1 MCLQHG
7 QNFLVKC
14 WINFFFK
21 SCPLKDWNISQ
32 ILQLTWQ
39 EGRIP
44 VCFLFTVANFSFL
57 LIFFFNPKITN
68 SLFVS
73 TFATQMSG
81 PGPEIT
87 NWKYSNSWTS
97 LNYNTEFRILFL
109 IKAEMGKYNFFD
121 LFVFFCLWIRIIFV
135 NFEINAKYVN
145 FNLDLDLF
153 AFELPTNRNLIYL
166 IVISIYEA
174 QNWKAKILFR
184 FFFVFFSIEPF
195 EVIYCQGRNI
205 FCTVF
210 YAICFLILKL
220 KIFQKWQ
227 KST

>member
-1 MCLQHG
+1 M
-7 QNFLVKC
+7 
-14 WINFFFK
+14 K

-81 PGPEIT
+81 PGTEIT

-174 QNWKAKILFR
+174 KNWKAKILLL
-184 FFFVFFSIEPF
+184 FFSIEPF

>member
-14 WINFFFK
+14 WINFFLK

-81 PGPEIT
+81 PGTEIT

-109 IKAEMGKYNFFD
+109 IKAEMRKYNFFD
-121 LFVFFCLWIRIIFV
+121 LFVFFSSLNSYYFCQFRDQRQIRKF
-135 NFEINAKYVN
+135 
-145 FNLDLDLF
+145 
-153 AFELPTNRNLIYL
+153 
-166 IVISIYEA
+166 
-174 QNWKAKILFR
+174 
-184 FFFVFFSIEPF
+184 
-195 EVIYCQGRNI
+195 
-205 FCTVF
+205 
-210 YAICFLILKL
+210 
-220 KIFQKWQ
+220 
-227 KST
+227 

>member
-1 MCLQHG
+1 MARTSWWNVELIF
-7 QNFLVKC
+7 FL
-14 WINFFFK
+14 K

-153 AFELPTNRNLIYL
+153 ALELPTNRNLIYL

-174 QNWKAKILFR
+174 QNWKAKILF
-184 FFFVFFSIEPF
+184 FFFFQS
-195 EVIYCQGRNI
+195 NH
-205 FCTVF
+205 
-210 YAICFLILKL
+210 LK
-220 KIFQKWQ
+220 
-227 KST
+227 